1 MKLLADENIEREF
14 IEALREADFDVSS
27 VRESYTGFADDEIL
41 QAAVDEKALILTHDT
56 DFGELVFRFSLKSN
70 GVILLRL
77 SGLSLTEKIDK
88 TILAI
93 REHEKNLKMRL
104 RLFRKIRCASERVS
118 RKFMFYNA

>member
-14 IEALREADFDVSS
+14 IEALREADFDVLS

-41 QAAVDEKALILTHDT
+41 QVAVNEKAVILTYDT

-93 REHEKNLKMRL
+93 REHENELENT
-104 RLFRKIRCASERVS
+104 FTVVSENSVRIKKS
-118 RKFMFYNA
+118 F